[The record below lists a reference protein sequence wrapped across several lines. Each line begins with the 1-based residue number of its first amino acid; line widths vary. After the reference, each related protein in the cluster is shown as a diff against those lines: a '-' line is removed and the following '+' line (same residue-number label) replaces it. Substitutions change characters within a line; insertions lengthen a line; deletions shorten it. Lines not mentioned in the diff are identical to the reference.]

1 MRNLRL
7 IPRSPALITTVAVV
21 AALLTLVGLLIPK
34 PEVDV
39 EGPDFQ
45 VAIDTAVSVIA
56 LLAASLLFGRFRDT
70 QDLDD
75 LLLVAAFLV
84 LLLAN
89 LSFSTIPSLAGVF
102 DEDFPTWAS
111 TGGRLA
117 GSLLLAI
124 AAFWPPRRVANA
136 GRAMAIALGGAV
148 GVLAATGI
156 AVGLAGGILPPG
168 VRLDPSA
175 PGVGLVASPALLAA
189 QLISAVV
196 LAAAAGGF
204 ARRALRGG
212 DQLMHWIAATVLLAA
227 FSRLNY
233 FLFPSIYGDWVTLG
247 DAFRAGAYILLLIG
261 ALAEIGV
268 YRRQAAEAAQA
279 EERERI
285 ARDLHDGLAQD
296 LAFVAGRLRD
306 LAGRP
311 ELEGRRDRALMT
323 MLSSAAQ
330 RALDESRVAVSALA
344 SPLAAPLPQAI
355 EHSAEEV
362 AAREGGRVLV
372 ETEPGLEVSPEAKQA
387 MLRIVREAVA
397 NAIRHGESNTVE
409 VRLVADDGLLLEVK
423 DNGMGFETGR
433 AGGLGLETM
442 RQRAAG
448 CGGKAKI
455 VSKPGDGTV
464 VSVHLPPTEVGGRA
478 GQGPRAREDAS
489 AKHGGESPRAF
500 NH

>member
-1 MRNLRL
+1 MGDRRL
-7 IPRSPALITTVAVV
+7 APRTPRLMVAVAAV
-21 AALLTLVGLLIPK
+21 AAALTALAALVPPAQLAIESAGL
-34 PEVDV
+34 
-39 EGPDFQ
+39 Q

-56 LLAASLLFGRFRDT
+56 LLAASLLLGRFRESRE
-70 QDLDD
+70 LGD

-89 LSFSTIPSLAGVF
+89 VCFSTVPGLFGTPVDKFS
-102 DEDFPTWAS
+102 TWAS
-111 TGGRLA
+111 AGGRLT
-117 GSLLLAI
+117 GSFLLAA
-124 AAFWPPRRVANA
+124 AAFGPPRRVADPE
-136 GRAMAIALGGAV
+136 RAMVTTLAGVVALLAV
-148 GVLAATGI
+148 LGV
-156 AVGLAGGILPPG
+156 AVGLLGDSLPIG
-168 VRLDPSA
+168 VRDESTA
-175 PGVGLVASPALLAA
+175 HGMRLVASPALLASELFSGA
-189 QLISAVV
+189 LFG
-196 LAAAAGGF
+196 AAAVGF
-204 ARRALRGG
+204 VRRALRTE
-212 DQLMHWIAATVLLAA
+212 DELMHWIAAAATLAA
-227 FSRLNY
+227 FSRVNY
-233 FLFPSIYGDWVTLG
+233 FFLPSLYGDWISVG
-247 DAFRAGAYILLLIG
+247 DLLRAGSYLFLLFG

-409 VRLVADDGLLLEVK
+409 VRLVADHGLLLEVK
-423 DNGMGFETGR
+423 DDGMGFETGR
-433 AGGLGLETM
+433 SGGLGLDAM

-448 CGGKAKI
+448 CGGEAKI
-455 VSKPGDGTV
+455 ESIPGNGTG

-489 AKHGGESPRAF
+489 GKHGGESPRAF